1 MSAPVTRDWRAIL
14 LDAKERGL
22 CRAQVA
28 REQGVTAPT
37 ITGWCAHYEIDLPK
51 GTARRAVA
59 DWPVVLADAE
69 KRKLSLKEVA
79 AAYNVS
85 RPCVHKHT
93 KRLGFVLRGQH
104 KTPRAEAA

>member
-1 MSAPVTRDWRAIL
+1 MPAPATRDWRTIL

-22 CRAQVA
+22 CRAEVA
-28 REQGVTAPT
+28 REQDVSPPT

-51 GTARRAVA
+51 GTTRRAVA

-69 KRKLSLKEVA
+69 KRKLTLKEVA
-79 AAYNVS
+79 ETYNVS
-85 RPCVHKHT
+85 RPCVCKHT

-104 KTPRAEAA
+104 KTARAA